1 MGYEKEEMGV
11 RNIRIIETGE
21 IIIENLSEEERHIF
35 PWISL
40 RLGKKNW
47 TK

>member
-1 MGYEKEEMGV
+1 MKKRRWGEKHKDN
-11 RNIRIIETGE
+11 RNWRYYNK
-21 IIIENLSEEERHIF
+21 NLSEEERHIF

-40 RLGKKNW
+40 RPGKKNW